1 MYLPVALAAVTT
13 LTYAFA
19 LIDRAFHSRGLLKPY
34 YGVHVIHN
42 AGIVIL
48 TAYDVWLSMTQF
60 HRVATLPINW
70 AAICLCYA
78 LHLYHTILYW
88 RSFHAD
94 DWIHHISMIAV
105 ALPLG
110 CTVPAGPLMGFS
122 LFFTTGLP
130 GGVVYGLMFAERNG
144 WITKAASRPWC
155 AAMNLWLRAPGCCAH
170 AALTWASV
178 LSAPAGSVTSWQFAV
193 AAIAGGLN
201 LWNGQYFLDEVIRAA
216 NRIAGE
222 TAAAHNTVRLQ
233 ETEAPTTD
241 YIHNQAPQP
250 RDE

>member
-1 MYLPVALAAVTT
+1 MLLPVALAAVTT
-13 LTYAFA
+13 LTYTFA
-19 LIDRAFHSRGLLKPY
+19 LIDRALHRRGLLKPY

-60 HRVATLPINW
+60 HRVAALPVNW

-94 DWIHHISMIAV
+94 DWIHHISMIAI

-110 CTVPAGPLMGFS
+110 CTVPAGPLLGFS

-130 GGVVYGLMFAERNG
+130 GGVVYALMFAERNG

-155 AAMNLWLRAPGCCAH
+155 KAVNLWIRSPGCCAH

-178 LSAPAGSVTSWQFAV
+178 LSGGADTWPLVVG
-193 AAIAGGLN
+193 AITGGLN

-216 NRIAGE
+216 NRIADE
-222 TAAAHNTVRLQ
+222 TAAVSNTAHPPATA
-233 ETEAPTTD
+233 APTTD
-241 YIHNQAPQP
+241 RIQSPAQP
-250 RDE
+250 HAE

>member
-1 MYLPVALAAVTT
+1 MNLPIALITVAT
-13 LTYAFA
+13 LTYTFA
-19 LIDRAFHSRGLLKPY
+19 LIDRTLHRSGLLKPY

-42 AGIVIL
+42 AGIVAL

-60 HRVATLPINW
+60 HSVTLLPVNW
-70 AAICLCYA
+70 YSVCLCYA

-88 RSFHAD
+88 REFHMD

-144 WITKAASRPWC
+144 WVTKATSRPWC
-155 AAMNLWLRAPGCCAH
+155 KAVNLWIRAPGCCAH

-178 LSAPAGSVTSWQFAV
+178 LSAPADAVSGWQFFV

-216 NRIAGE
+216 NRIEDE
-222 TAAAHNTVRLQ
+222 TASVRSTARLLA
-233 ETEAPTTD
+233 TGGPTKVQVQD
-241 YIHNQAPQP
+241 QG
-250 RDE
+250 E

>member
-1 MYLPVALAAVTT
+1 MYIPITAVIT
-13 LTYAFA
+13 LVYAFS
-19 LIDRAFHSRGLLKPY
+19 LIDREFHRYGLLKPY

-42 AGIVIL
+42 AGIVAL
-48 TAYDVWLSMTQF
+48 TTYDVWLSMTQF
-60 HRVATLPINW
+60 SHVAALPVNLG
-70 AAICLCYA
+70 AIYLCYA

-88 RSFHAD
+88 REFHVD

-155 AAMNLWLRAPGCCAH
+155 KAVNLWIRSPGCCAH

-178 LSAPAGSVTSWQFAV
+178 LSAPAGTVSGWQFFV
-193 AAIAGGLN
+193 AAITGGLN

-216 NRIAGE
+216 NRIEDE
-222 TAAAHNTVRLQ
+222 TAAARNTDHLL
-233 ETEAPTTD
+233 EMGAPTTGLD
-241 YIHNQAPQP
+241 QHA
-250 RDE
+250 E

>member
-1 MYLPVALAAVTT
+1 MYLPIALAAITT

-19 LIDRAFHSRGLLKPY
+19 LVDRAFHRRGLLKPY

-60 HRVATLPINW
+60 HHVATLPVNG

-78 LHLYHTILYW
+78 LHLYHTVLYW
-88 RSFHAD
+88 REFHAD

-110 CTVPAGPLMGFS
+110 CTVPAGPLLGFS

-155 AAMNLWLRAPGCCAH
+155 KAVNLWIRSPGCCAH

-178 LSAPAGSVTSWQFAV
+178 LSALTGSITAWQFFV
-193 AAIAGGLN
+193 AAITGGLN

-216 NRIAGE
+216 NRIEDE
-222 TAAAHNTVRLQ
+222 TAAARNTARLLA
-233 ETEAPTTD
+233 TGAPTMD
-241 YIHNQAPQP
+241 QGQIQAPHA
-250 RDE
+250 E